1 MNNPLSRLAVVGLPL
16 ILIALIAGGA
26 GYLTAGSEPKQVTPL
41 PAEEARATAIT
52 GSVQGFSNDELAI
65 VLADG
70 TSRTYEVPG
79 ESTIERL
86 IPLTRSDLM
95 IGDWINGGAILHP
108 DTVLALVGLVLISD
122 PVIQSP

>member
-1 MNNPLSRLAVVGLPL
+1 M
-16 ILIALIAGGA
+16 AGGA
-26 GYLTAGSEPKQVTPL
+26 GYLTAGSEPKQIAPL
-41 PAEEARATAIT
+41 PPEEERATGIM
-52 GSVQGFSNDELAI
+52 GSVQSFSDDELTI

-70 TSRTYEVPG
+70 TSKTYEVPG

-86 IPLTRSDLM
+86 VPLTRSDLM

-108 DTVLALVGLVLISD
+108 DTILALVGLVLISD